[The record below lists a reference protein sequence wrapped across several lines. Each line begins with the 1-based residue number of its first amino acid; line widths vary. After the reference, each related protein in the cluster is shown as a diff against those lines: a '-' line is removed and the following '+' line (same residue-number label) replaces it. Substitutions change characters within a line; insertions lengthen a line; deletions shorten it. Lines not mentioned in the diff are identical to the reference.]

1 MTYDQAQA
9 AARERRRVMH
19 MVPLLGEIEYTAT
32 DVAKIKRRG
41 KEYEMLRL
49 EDSTGCVVIA
59 AVKDC
64 ELIEFNGGENEKQR

>member
-1 MTYDQAQA
+1 MTYEQAKE
-9 AARERRRVMH
+9 AARERRRVVHKM
-19 MVPLLGEIEYTAT
+19 PLLGEIEYTAT

-64 ELIEFNGGENEKQR
+64 EIKK